1 MDSVGSRL
9 TEHLTMS
16 FQQSRKSVLLF
27 ALVFALLAAA
37 IGVMAQASDQDRIG
51 PQYYVL
57 CLSLI
62 GCVLLILAGY
72 VWDRTL
78 MQRLRDLNKTTGNVT
93 LLNDS
98 DEVHDEVIGLARQI
112 ERMAQS
118 LQKLEASYRAVVEDQ
133 VDLICRY
140 NAGGQLSFVNGAYAR
155 FVGRKRQELLAQPFA
170 LCTAGLLTPKDG
182 PLPEATTLEHEWH
195 DAGGKRFIHSWTH
208 RAIKDSGG
216 IIIEY
221 QAVGHDVTTRKEA
234 EHALLTA
241 KEAAESADRAK
252 TEFLAIVSH
261 EIRTPING
269 VIGFAKLLHETPL
282 TPEQR
287 TFADM
292 ITSSGRT
299 LETLISDI
307 LDLSKIEAGKLEIEN
322 APFSL
327 CDCLDEAIH
336 LFGPQAREA
345 GLSIKISVAPGV
357 PVIINSDHGRLRQ
370 ILNNLVGNAIKFTE
384 HGGIDVSVE
393 CSPGAIHANG
403 IDRDVRLHFTVRD
416 TGIGIPAEKIEQLFR
431 PFSQVDTSPK
441 RRRGGTGLGLVIAK
455 RLCERMGGAISVESR
470 VGEGS
475 SFYFTIQADY
485 TIGDSRDPF
494 PAAKPLKASSPE

>member
-1 MDSVGSRL
+1 
-9 TEHLTMS
+9 MS
-16 FQQSRKSVLLF
+16 SPQSRKSTLLF
-27 ALVFALLAAA
+27 ALVFALLTAA
-37 IGVMAQASDQDRIG
+37 IGVMAQANDQDQIS

-78 MQRLRDLNKTTGNVT
+78 MQRLRDLNKTSNTVT
-93 LLNDS
+93 LLTDG

-140 NAGGQLSFVNGAYAR
+140 NANGQLSFVNGAYAR
-155 FVGRKRQELLAQPFA
+155 FVGHKRQELIGQPFA
-170 LCTAGLLTPKDG
+170 LCSAGLLSPKDG
-182 PLPEATTLEHEWH
+182 PLPEATAFEHEWH
-195 DAGGKRFIHSWTH
+195 DAEKKRVVHAWTH
-208 RAIKDSGG
+208 RAIKDSSGT
-216 IIIEY
+216 IIEY

-234 EHALLTA
+234 ERALLSA

-252 TEFLAIVSH
+252 SEFLAIVSH

-269 VIGFAKLLHETPL
+269 VIGFAKLLHDTPL

-307 LDLSKIEAGKLEIEN
+307 LDLSKIEAGKLEIEH

-327 CDCLDEAIH
+327 RDCIDEAIH
-336 LFGPQAREA
+336 LFGPRAREA
-345 GLSIKISVAPGV
+345 GLSIKTSVAPGV

-384 HGGIDVSVE
+384 HGSIEVSVE

-403 IDRDVRLHFTVRD
+403 VHRDVRLHFTVRD
-416 TGIGIPAEKIEQLFR
+416 TGIGIPAEKIEKLFR

-441 RRRGGTGLGLVIAK
+441 RRRGGTGLGLIIAK

-475 SFYFTIQADY
+475 AFYFAIQADY
-485 TIGDSRDPF
+485 TVGDSRDPF
-494 PAAKPLKASSPE
+494 STVKPSSAGSPA